1 MEIMSQAIAYG
12 LPEKNKQIIQGG
24 TKMQTIKFSVPLR
37 IGVSK
42 TKTVPMNMNWY
53 RNAHYRTSNA
63 AKIKFSD
70 EINIPELDVPL
81 AACKITFVFYYGSAR
96 RQDID
101 NSLSVIAKFTQ
112 DSLVAAKVILD
123 DDYTIVRQ
131 VTGIYGGLD
140 RKNPRCEV
148 IVEELN
154 VS

>member
-1 MEIMSQAIAYG
+1 MNNFRNWPFHLSNNLKILFNKAI
-12 LPEKNKQIIQGG
+12 E
-24 TKMQTIKFSVPLR
+24 
-37 IGVSK
+37 
-42 TKTVPMNMNWY
+42 
-53 RNAHYRTSNA
+53 
-63 AKIKFSD
+63 
-70 EINIPELDVPL
+70 IPELDSPL
-81 AACKITFVFYYGSAR
+81 AACKITFIFYYPTVQR
-96 RQDID
+96 RDID